1 MQKRIVIITQAFYN
15 YLIQLNIKENYK
27 IHIKSLTLTIDWYL
41 PGTNSG
47 GPVRSIANLV
57 NALPE
62 IDFYIITRNT
72 DYCSTES
79 YAGIPSDT
87 WVQQGVNVW
96 VYYFSED
103 ELTKG
108 KMNEVI
114 QGTNA
119 GSLYVS
125 GIYSR
130 AFSQWP
136 VSIGKSLGI
145 KTIVAARGMLSP
157 HALAV
162 KPLKKYVFLSFMRW
176 INAFEHVSFHATS
189 DEEAKDIQTVIGKRS
204 KVSVLANVARQES
217 MNIQEITKEQ
227 GSVKLVSIGRIAP
240 EKGTLHGIKALQDV
254 QGNVVL
260 DLYGTCYNI
269 EYWKQCEQVISQL
282 PANIQVRY
290 NGVCPTEEV
299 PTKLAAAHALLLPS
313 EGENYGHS
321 IVESLS
327 QGRPVLISKH
337 TPWQNLAAQKAGWD
351 VPATELPSAIQTLV
365 EMDQA
370 VYQTW
375 SEGAKNYHR
384 MVIEGEKENTI
395 QAYKTLF
402 TS

>member
-1 MQKRIVIITQAFYN
+1 LAHRHPDVKVGTGII
-15 YLIQLNIKENYK
+15 
-27 IHIKSLTLTIDWYL
+27 TLTIDWYL

-57 NALPE
+57 SALPE

-72 DYCSTES
+72 DYCSTAP
-79 YAGIPSDT
+79 YAGIPSNT

-103 ELTKG
+103 QLTKG
-108 KMNEVI
+108 KMKEVI

-176 INAFEHVSFHATS
+176 INAYEHVSFHATS
-189 DEEAKDIQTVIGKRS
+189 DEEAKDIQTVIGKRA
-204 KVSVLANVARQES
+204 KVSVLANVARQEAA
-217 MNIQEITKEQ
+217 NIQEIVKEQ

-240 EKGTLHGIKALQDV
+240 EKGTLHGIKALQDI
-254 QGNVVL
+254 QGTVEL
-260 DLYGTCYNI
+260 DLYGTCYNTD
-269 EYWKQCEQVISQL
+269 YWKQCEQVISQL

-299 PTKLAAAHALLLPS
+299 STKLAAAHALLLPS
-313 EGENYGHS
+313 EGENFGHA
-321 IVESLS
+321 IVESFA
-327 QGRPVLISKH
+327 QGRPAIISKH
-337 TPWQNLAAQKAGWD
+337 TPWKSLSEAQAGWD
-351 VPATELPSAIQTLV
+351 VDNHELSTVIQTLV
-365 EMDQA
+365 SMNNEA
-370 VYQTW
+370 YQTW
-375 SEGAKNYHR
+375 SKGASR
-384 MVIEGEKENTI
+384 FAQERIVNTQGDLLEEYYNVLI
-395 QAYKTLF
+395 SDKCSVPSAQC
-402 TS
+402 SVPSD